1 MAFIKRYFNQILL
14 SLGIFAAYFAT
25 RLYNISSLPM
35 FTDEAIYT
43 RWSQIARFDANWRFI
58 SLTDGKQPSF
68 VWLNMTIMRVVSDP
82 LLSGRL
88 VSVASGFFAIIGI
101 YLLAQ
106 EIFKNH
112 RAGLIAAIL
121 YIIYPFALVYDRMAL
136 YDSLLAA
143 GMIWA
148 LYLQILLIRHK
159 RLDIALI
166 LGMVLGFGVL
176 TKSSAFFAIYL
187 IPFSFILSNFRN
199 EKIREIAKWV
209 GLCLISVLMAYGF
222 YSMLRLSPFFHIIG
236 EKNSIFVYPFNEWF
250 KHPFEFFLGNFNGLI
265 DWFISY
271 STIPM
276 FLLIFISFFLGG
288 NKFLKEK
295 LLLLIWFVLP
305 LAALALFGK
314 VLYPRFILFMTMPLL
329 VLSAF
334 SLNYILDLFKNN
346 LIKTG
351 VFLAFSL
358 LMLRSDFYI
367 LTDFARAPIAKAD
380 T

>member
-351 VFLAFSL
+351 V
-358 LMLRSDFYI
+358 
-367 LTDFARAPIAKAD
+367 
-380 T
+380 